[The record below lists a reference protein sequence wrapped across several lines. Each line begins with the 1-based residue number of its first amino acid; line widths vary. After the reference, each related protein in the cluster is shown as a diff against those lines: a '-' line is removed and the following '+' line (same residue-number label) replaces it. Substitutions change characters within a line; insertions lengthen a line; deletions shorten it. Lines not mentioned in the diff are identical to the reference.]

1 MGNPVVWLTVATVVA
16 TGVQIQAQ
24 RAASKT
30 AQRQHEYNAAVAENN
45 AIAAKNEAQYEA
57 DMHDRKMKKI
67 LMSQDAT
74 YTGVTKEGTPLD
86 LKLDTVTEGEMDR
99 LAILYGGDKR
109 ATGYTAEAGA
119 HTRAAGAEG
128 SARQYAVAGTIL
140 GGTRDVLSIKAKYP
154 KSMGGW
160 AEG

>member
-1 MGNPVVWLTVATVVA
+1 MCEPVTMLLMATAANTAVNV
-16 TGVQIQAQ
+16 QAQ
-24 RAASKT
+24 RNASKM

-57 DMHDRKMKKI
+57 DMHDRKMKKL

-109 ATGYTAEAGA
+109 ATGYTSEAGA
-119 HTRAAGAEG
+119 HTRAASAEG

-140 GGTRDVLSIKAKYP
+140 GGARDVFSIKAKYP
-154 KSMGGW
+154 DKV
-160 AEG
+160 

>member
-1 MGNPVVWLTVATVVA
+1 MATA
-16 TGVQIQAQ
+16 TNTAVNVQAQ
-24 RAASKT
+24 RNASKM

-57 DMHDRKMKKI
+57 DMHDRKMKKL

-109 ATGYTAEAGA
+109 ATGYTSEAGA
-119 HTRAAGAEG
+119 HTRAAAAEG

-140 GGTRDVLSIKAKYP
+140 GGTRDAFSIKAKYP